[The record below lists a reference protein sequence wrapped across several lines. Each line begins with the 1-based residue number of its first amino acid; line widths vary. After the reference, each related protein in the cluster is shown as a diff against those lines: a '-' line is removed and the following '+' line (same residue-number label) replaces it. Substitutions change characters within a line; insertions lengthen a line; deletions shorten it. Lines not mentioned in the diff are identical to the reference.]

1 MLKVIIFFLTSLLL
15 ISCNSSAKNQS
26 VQLPNEQNQPMN
38 KPKKC
43 PKQPNIAL
51 QSKNVI
57 PLDFNEETITKSG
70 TVSNSQMIG
79 YQFTAE
85 TGQTLNYETDNELC
99 IWIYDPNQ
107 SLVKPAKLSTS
118 GEYIMQ
124 VSTLNSSE
132 PFEITLTLTSPP
144 QPQYSLTDF
153 PKSSCG
159 DSLPLKEDDYP
170 ITFYAV
176 DISYS
181 KANLE
186 KARNIFCQD
195 AFMKTIEGE
204 RLIQI
209 ASFRSVERS
218 ENFANFISR
227 EIENVK
233 VRTDSKT
240 IVTKERFKN
249 AQ

>member
-1 MLKVIIFFLTSLLL
+1 MLKVIIFLLTSLLL
-15 ISCNSSAKNQS
+15 ISCDSPAQNQS
-26 VQLPNEQNQPMN
+26 FKLPNEQNQPMN

-51 QSKNVI
+51 QSKNVM
-57 PLDFNEETITKSG
+57 PLDFDEKNITKSG

-144 QPQYSLTDF
+144 QPQYSLADF
-153 PKSSCG
+153 PQPTCG
-159 DSLPLKEDDYP
+159 NILTKNAETYP
-170 ITFYAV
+170 IK
-176 DISYS
+176 SYPTEIAYS
-181 KANLE
+181 QANL
-186 KARNIFCQD
+186 KKVRNMYCKD
-195 AFMKTIEGE
+195 AFVKVVNGNSV
-204 RLIQI
+204 IQI
-209 ASFRSVERS
+209 ASFKTRQDAEHFSQ
-218 ENFANFISR
+218 FIKQTFSSAEAGETR
-227 EIENVK
+227 LITQEMLN
-233 VRTDSKT
+233 
-240 IVTKERFKN
+240 N